1 MPDSL
6 GHRLKIGVVVP
17 STNTIVQPEFAAMQP
32 RGVTNHV
39 SRITIPDVKLGTDND
54 FIAHIERMRAGIDI
68 ALDRVMTCSPDYV
81 VNGLSLEA
89 FWEGLQGSLD
99 MLERLEEKFSIKI
112 SMGNNAILAALKK
125 VGEIKTIALITP
137 HKPLGDERVR
147 RFFNEAGYE
156 VTDLH
161 SFNVNMPAEICHVGE
176 DALRAATLKVNASNP
191 DAIVQVGTGLAN
203 ARVAG
208 EAWYWLKKPVIAI
221 NTACYWH
228 ALRQCGIN
236 DKVPGYGPLLLDY

>member
-1 MPDSL
+1 MTDSL

-17 STNTIVQPEFAAMQP
+17 STNTVVQTEFAAMQP
-32 RGVTNHV
+32 FGVTNHV
-39 SRITIPDVKLGTDND
+39 SRISIPDVKLGTDDD
-54 FIAHIERMRAGIDI
+54 FIAHIERMRAGID
-68 ALDRVMTCSPDYV
+68 AAVERVMTCHPDYV

-89 FWEGLQGSLD
+89 FWEGLHGSLD
-99 MLERLEEKFSIKI
+99 MLDRLEKKFSIKM
-112 SMGNNAILAALKK
+112 SMGNNAILEALQK
-125 VGEIKTIALITP
+125 VGDIKKIALITP

-156 VTDLH
+156 VTDLF
-161 SFNVNMPAEICHVGE
+161 SFNVGMPAEICHVSE
-176 DALRAATLKVNASNP
+176 SALRDATLKVDASDP

-208 EAWYWLKKPVIAI
+208 EAWHWLKKPVIAI

-228 ALRQCGIN
+228 ALRHSGID
-236 DKVPGYGPLLLDY
+236 DKVQGFGPLLADY

>member
-32 RGVTNHV
+32 PGVTNHV
-39 SRITIPDVKLGTDND
+39 SRIAIPDVKLGTDND
-54 FIAHIERMRAGIDI
+54 FVAHIERMRAGIDI
-68 ALDRVMTCSPDYV
+68 ALERVMTCSPDYV

-112 SMGNNAILAALKK
+112 SMGNNAILAALKL

-176 DALRAATLKVNASNP
+176 DALREATLKVNQSNP

-208 EAWYWLKKPVIAI
+208 EAWHWLKKPVIAI

-228 ALRQCGIN
+228 ALRQCGID